1 MSFNPSPTR
10 LIPKTVIRIAIP
22 GIAQSHQAVRRNSL
36 PEPIMNPQLM
46 TFGSPRPRNAS
57 ADSIR
62 IAVAVISEAVTSIGE
77 RTFGRISRKIMEK

>member
-10 LIPKTVIRIAIP
+10 LIPNTVIRIAIP
-22 GIAQSHQAVRRNSL
+22 GIAQSHQAVLRNSL

-62 IAVAVISEAVTSIGE
+62 IAVAVINEPVTSIGE
-77 RTFGRISRKIMEK
+77 RTF